1 MNERLDRNRNKV
13 HQLKTATESFY
24 MKLAPK
30 PRPDSVPRHRLF
42 AAVRSGARTAQIGR
56 AAVILRKTPLT
67 VRKSTR
73 ATEALSEYF
82 AKNTSYYF
90 QINPQSRT
98 DGLWFFLQKRPSLY
112 RKSTRAPETLSAIFT
127 KTSSDFSQIKIQAN
141 FDYISFFQ
149 KIN

>member
-1 MNERLDRNRNKV
+1 MAFSLGSD
-13 HQLKTATESFY
+13 ESFY
-24 MKLAPK
+24 MKPAPK

-98 DGLWFFLQKRPSLY
+98 DGLWFFCKKDLHFIENQPALQRHSQQFCENLL
-112 RKSTRAPETLSAIFT
+112 RF
-127 KTSSDFSQIKIQAN
+127 FSNQNIGHL
-141 FDYISFFQ
+141 
-149 KIN
+149 